1 MAQWWDSDDAFLGLL
16 RDRELLGSLLAE
28 VAGEAV
34 AAANAKEK
42 AKTQRRILGD
52 HLRGENGRQ
61 ARAGWVPRWMAFPP
75 SAYTARG
82 GVGPVSAHEAA
93 WPAAR
98 AAADREDDRVPRR
111 GGEALLGL
119 GGQLRTASCAE
130 REDKHE
136 RSL

>member
-42 AKTQRRILGD
+42 AKTQRRMLGD

-82 GVGPVSAHEAA
+82 GVGTVSAHEAA
-93 WPAAR
+93 CTAAR
-98 AAADREDDRVPRR
+98 AAEDREDDPVPPQ
-111 GGEALLGL
+111 GGAALPDRKSTRLN
-119 GGQLRTASCAE
+119 SS
-130 REDKHE
+130 H
-136 RSL
+136 